1 MKKFLLSIVAMML
14 AAPSF
19 AQFSS
24 GGFSL
29 NEESL
34 YWGIRIG
41 LTSATVSGDEGYG
54 SLGAKAGMTLG
65 GVVGIRVA
73 ETTPLFIESGL
84 YYTERGAKKDKA
96 KVGINYLEVPILIKY
111 GFKATDDIAILPFVG
126 PYFSYGV
133 SGKVKNAVFVPGA
146 EAVNERSSFNNVGF
160 KHMDMGFKLGVGA
173 EYNRLYL
180 ELGYQFGVKN
190 IAKPEGVTAHGNA
203 FMANFGVNF

>member
-29 NEESL
+29 SEESL

-54 SLGAKAGMTLG
+54 NLGAKAGMTLG

-73 ETTPLFIESGL
+73 ESTPLFIESGL
-84 YYTERGAKKDKA
+84 YYTERGAKKDKQ

-133 SGKVKNAVFVPGA
+133 SGKVKNAVFVQGA
-146 EAVNERSSFNNVGF
+146 EAVAERSSFNNVGF

-190 IAKPEGVTAHGNA
+190 IAKAEGFTAHGNA
-203 FMANFGVNF
+203 FVANFGVNF